1 MDKIPK
7 LGSLITDTQ
16 HRDAVHIAVAPVTA
30 GEDLR
35 PGDRIGFTGNA
46 FTVGTDARIVG
57 IVDPFLCDNVKKGQ
71 QFYMFLFP
79 NTITSLRHEWTH
91 PDFER
96 EEELLKAEPT
106 FQKLSG
112 PTAEQNWISEFAES
126 IDSSYDEIMEGA
138 DNYVRR
144 GDYLVRGGTFEGIS
158 IPEVFWDK
166 YEVIRKTKVDGSDR
180 GTFLGCSC

>member
-1 MDKIPK
+1 MDKVPK

-30 GEDLR
+30 GEELR
-35 PGDRIGFTGNA
+35 PGERIGFTGNA
-46 FTVGTDARIVG
+46 FTVGTDARKIG
-57 IVDPFLCDNVKKGQ
+57 IVDPYLSDNVKKGE
-71 QFYMFLFP
+71 QFYMFLLP

-112 PTAEQNWISEFAES
+112 PTAEEEWVRAYADGIGST
-126 IDSSYDEIMEGA
+126 YDELMYGA
-138 DNYVRR
+138 DDYVRS
-144 GDYLVRGGTFEGIS
+144 GDYLVRGGTFEGVYITD
-158 IPEVFWDK
+158 EFWDK
-166 YEVIRKTKVDGSDR
+166 YEIIRKTKLNADDR
-180 GTFLGCSC
+180 DNFLGCSC